1 MKKLFWDAVAILAPG
16 NRQARRARNAADQRK
31 ASVIASDVDDGD
43 RRCLQG
49 QASRPSSQSTTP
61 SRTLARSGSLWTSW
75 NKLA

>member
-16 NRQARRARNAADQRK
+16 NRQARRARSAVDQRK
-31 ASVIASDVDDGD
+31 ASVIASDVDDED

-49 QASRPSSQSTTP
+49 QASRLSSQSTTS